1 MHGGNSSSLV
11 DQVIREPYKNW
22 AEGHIGKIR
31 SILNGARTAH
41 TEAVKERIESVEQMK
56 DVVPITQG
64 LFELSKA
71 SNICYFLSYFS
82 WTLNQETAKL
92 ESDIFVQRQKV
103 ALASEVKSVLD
114 SWVRHEQQV
123 KENEQAQLVK
133 AIIDRVMKD
142 LSDEKTQREILSNAV
157 AEVERERMFTL
168 FLLLL
173 NLFYRACEGEGY
185 LGHLMSN

>member
-1 MHGGNSSSLV
+1 M
-11 DQVIREPYKNW
+11 
-22 AEGHIGKIR
+22 
-31 SILNGARTAH
+31 
-41 TEAVKERIESVEQMK
+41 
-56 DVVPITQG
+56 
-64 LFELSKA
+64 
-71 SNICYFLSYFS
+71 
-82 WTLNQETAKL
+82 NQETAKL